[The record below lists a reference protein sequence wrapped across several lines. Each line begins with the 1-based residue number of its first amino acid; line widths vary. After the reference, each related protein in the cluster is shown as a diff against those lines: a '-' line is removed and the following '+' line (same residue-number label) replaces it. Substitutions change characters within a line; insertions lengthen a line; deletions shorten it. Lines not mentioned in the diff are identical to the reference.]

1 MKQYEII
8 ARETV
13 WYHAKVTARNE
24 QEAWEMAQDSE
35 NFEPS
40 QKIDWQVDSVR
51 ELASPIE
58 KYIYSK
64 LVTIEND

>member
-13 WYHAKVTARNE
+13 WYIAKVTARNE
-24 QEAWEMAQDSE
+24 KEAWEMAEDSE
-35 NFEPS
+35 NLEPS
-40 QKIDWQVDSVR
+40 QKIDWQIDSVR

>member
-51 ELASPIE
+51 ELVSPIE